1 MMETPA
7 IQNKE
12 KVKNSKLSVWLIIL
26 NLILA
31 FILSL
36 TVPNPGESKYVWS
49 LIMVLLV
56 AIVSLAIY
64 SFSYHGEG
72 YNWGKWLLGFTIIV
86 AVITFFILLNLFVT

>member
-1 MMETPA
+1 MMKTPA

-36 TVPNPGESKYVWS
+36 TVPNPGESKYVLS
-49 LIMVLLV
+49 LIIVLLS

-64 SFSYHGEG
+64 SFSYYGTG
-72 YNWGKWLLGFTIIV
+72 YNWAKWLLAVAIV
-86 AVITFFILLNLFVT
+86 IAVITFFVLLNLFVT